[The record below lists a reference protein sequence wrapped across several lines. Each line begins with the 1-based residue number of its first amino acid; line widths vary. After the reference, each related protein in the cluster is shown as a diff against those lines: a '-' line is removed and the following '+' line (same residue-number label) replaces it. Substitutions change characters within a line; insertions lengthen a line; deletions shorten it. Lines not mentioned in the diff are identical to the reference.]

1 MTKKKF
7 NPSAGEVLFDI
18 LEELRISQNEI
29 ARGISVHSNRI
40 NAIVRGLRSITADTD
55 LRLCKYFGLS
65 QGFFLRL
72 QMAYEMAEI
81 RNNEPADIQK
91 IKPINFNRPANER
104 ISM

>member
-7 NPSAGEVLFDI
+7 NPTAGEILLDM
-18 LEELRISQNEI
+18 LEELGISQNEI

-65 QGFFLRL
+65 QGYFLRL

-81 RNNEPADIQK
+81 RNNEPVEIQK
-91 IKPINFNRPANER
+91 IKPINAWARVSPVHTK
-104 ISM
+104 